1 MPNDWTSSII
11 CKAFARAIQI
21 TEASSGPIITKE
33 EHHFAEMIE
42 EVCLLLAFPTAKYK
56 DTQQDFEEE
65 R

>member
-1 MPNDWTSSII
+1 M
-11 CKAFARAIQI
+11 QI
-21 TEASSGPIITKE
+21 SETWSGPTITKE